1 MNIPLVPQI
10 KPPLWL
16 LAELT
21 YRCPLQCAYCSNPLD
36 YAAVKNE
43 LSTAQWKQVFDQ
55 ARALGSVQLGFSGGE
70 PLLRP
75 DLPEL
80 IQYAHQLGFYTNLIT
95 SGIGLT
101 EDQIAAFSEAGL
113 DHIQISFQASDP
125 VLSELLS
132 GSRKAFE
139 QKQQIA
145 RAVKKHRYPMVLNF
159 VIHRF
164 NIEQIDQ
171 MIELSLELGAD
182 YVELATCQFYG
193 WAKLNQA
200 ALLPTSTQIA
210 YVQSR
215 VKAYRA
221 QIDQQGL
228 KTKLM
233 LVAPDFHQT
242 RPKKCIGGWGQIFIT
257 VSPDGTVLPCQS
269 AKDLPLDFPNVADQ
283 SLKTIWN
290 EAFAFNA
297 FRGTDWMQEP
307 CRSCPDKEKDL
318 GGCRCQAYMM
328 TQNMYATDPVCS
340 KSPEHHQ
347 IEAARADADEQQP
360 TTQDLVLRNSRNSKL
375 FFKTVNLSDTP

>member
-1 MNIPLVPQI
+1 MNIPVVPQI

-80 IQYAHQLGFYTNLIT
+80 IQHAHRLGFYTNLIT

-101 EDQIAAFSEAGL
+101 EDKIAAFSEAGL

-347 IEAARADADEQQP
+347 IEATRADADEQQP

-375 FFKTVNLSDTP
+375 FFKTVNVSETP

>member
-1 MNIPLVPQI
+1 MNIPVVPQI

-80 IQYAHQLGFYTNLIT
+80 IQHAHRLGFYTNLIT

-101 EDQIAAFSEAGL
+101 EDKIAAFSEAGL

-340 KSPEHHQ
+340 KSPEHYQ

>member
-1 MNIPLVPQI
+1 MNIPVVPQI

-80 IQYAHQLGFYTNLIT
+80 IQHAHRLGFYTNLIT

-101 EDQIAAFSEAGL
+101 EDKIAAFSEAGL

-347 IEAARADADEQQP
+347 IEATRADADEQQP

-375 FFKTVNLSDTP
+375 FFKTVNVSDTP